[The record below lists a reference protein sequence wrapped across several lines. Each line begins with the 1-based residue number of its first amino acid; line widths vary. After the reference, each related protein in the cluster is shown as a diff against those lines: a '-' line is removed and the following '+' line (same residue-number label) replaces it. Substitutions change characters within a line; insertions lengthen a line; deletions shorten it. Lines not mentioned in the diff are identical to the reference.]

1 MGYSSSLTAQD
12 EMGAEKASILVVDD
26 DENQRWMLKKYLQK
40 HGFEVSAAED
50 GEVMRALLAEQKF
63 ELILLDVSMP
73 GEDGFSAARYLREHH
88 KVGIIMLTAAAEL
101 FDRVLG
107 LEIGADDY
115 VTKPFE
121 PRELLARIKS
131 VLRRIDDSTPTYTSD
146 VGPVGTVG
154 HDGVVTSSDP
164 DQKGVAAEAS
174 STSDGAMQSLPI
186 LTAQFGQYT
195 LNLSAKR
202 LTNPSGEHVSIT
214 AMEYDLL
221 KAFAENPGIVLSRET
236 LLSIAHKQEA
246 EPFDRSID
254 IRIGRVRRKIES
266 DPSKPSI
273 IKTVRGLGY
282 VYAQD

>member
-1 MGYSSSLTAQD
+1 MGHSSSLAVYE
-12 EMGAEKASILVVDD
+12 EMSADKASILVVDD
-26 DENQRWMLKKYLQK
+26 DENQRWMLRKYLQK
-40 HGFEVSAAED
+40 HGFEVSVAED
-50 GEVMRALLAEQKF
+50 GEAMRTLMAEQPF
-63 ELILLDVSMP
+63 QLILLDVSMP
-73 GEDGFSAARYLREHH
+73 GEDGFSVARYLREHH

-131 VLRRIDDSTPTYTSD
+131 VLRRID
-146 VGPVGTVG
+146 
-154 HDGVVTSSDP
+154 
-164 DQKGVAAEAS
+164 S
-174 STSDGAMQSLPI
+174 STSGVAPDEVGEFAIESSENPKISITENNNIEADFDSQTQASLPSLPI
-186 LTAQFGQYT
+186 QTAQFGQYT
-195 LNLSAKR
+195 LNLGNSL
-202 LTNPSGEHVSIT
+202 LTDSQGESINIT
-214 AMEYDLL
+214 AMEFDLL
-221 KAFAENPGIVLSRET
+221 KAFAENPGIVLSRDT
-236 LLSIAHKQEA
+236 LLSIAHKREA

-282 VYAQD
+282 VYVQE

>member
-1 MGYSSSLTAQD
+1 MGYSSSLAAQED
-12 EMGAEKASILVVDD
+12 MSADKASILVVDD

-50 GEVMRALLAEQKF
+50 GEVMRALLAEQDF

-131 VLRRIDDSTPTYTSD
+131 VLRRIDSSTADNVSD
-146 VGPVGTVG
+146 VGPSKNTAQNSGLNNLDADIKVLDAESES
-154 HDGVVTSSDP
+154 HTSSFTP
-164 DQKGVAAEAS
+164 
-174 STSDGAMQSLPI
+174 SLPI

-195 LNLSAKR
+195 LNLGTKR
-202 LTNPSGEHVSIT
+202 LTDPSGEQVSIT

-282 VYAQD
+282 VYAQK

>member
-1 MGYSSSLTAQD
+1 MGQSSSLATQD
-12 EMGAEKASILVVDD
+12 EMSAEKASILVVDD

-50 GEVMRALLAEQKF
+50 GEVMRALLADQKF
-63 ELILLDVSMP
+63 DLILLDVSMP

-131 VLRRIDDSTPTYTSD
+131 VLRRIDDSTPSNTSD
-146 VGPVGTVG
+146 VGPVRTVG
-154 HDGVVTSSDP
+154 HDGVVNSSDP
-164 DQKGVAAEAS
+164 NHNEVAAEAA
-174 STSDGAMQSLPI
+174 STSNDAMQSLPI

-202 LTNPSGEHVSIT
+202 LTDPSGEHVSIT